1 MEIQKVF
8 SNIEDSEENLYSVL
22 MSEDE
27 IALFSEYMPQLTR
40 YDRSD
45 RLKQMKDADVLAEK
59 KRSNMGTYVKTAKTT
74 GVGAVLG
81 SGIGAVAGAMMGRK
95 KGNILGGLKAG
106 AKTGAVLGAGAGAIG
121 GLASTHKEREQNRF
135 VNRRLGEAQRQ
146 AVRRE
151 AKDWKNNAVNREGY
165 TY

>member
-1 MEIQKVF
+1 
-8 SNIEDSEENLYSVL
+8 
-22 MSEDE
+22 MSENE

-81 SGIGAVAGAMMGRK
+81 SGIGAVAGA
-95 KGNILGGLKAG
+95 
-106 AKTGAVLGAGAGAIG
+106 IG

>member
-8 SNIEDSEENLYSVL
+8 SNIEDPEENLYSVL

-95 KGNILGGLKAG
+95 KGNILGGIKAG
-106 AKTGAVLGAGAGAIG
+106 AKTGAFLVLVLEPSGA
-121 GLASTHKEREQNRF
+121 L
-135 VNRRLGEAQRQ
+135 RLLIKSENKIVLSIVVLEKPNVKQ
-146 AVRRE
+146 
-151 AKDWKNNAVNREGY
+151 
-165 TY
+165 